1 MPIYQ
6 VSDPQSGREIELE
19 GDSPPTEQELEEI
32 FSSVQSSSAPTF
44 QGSAGGGM
52 PANPAKDISTRATRE
67 LPELFSS
74 GILNG
79 EDPAQVAKFTAI
91 AAVTPDE
98 LELGKIAMSL
108 MPNIGFQQD
117 EAGNVLLANNRT
129 GARAIVNRPGVSGTD
144 AAQFLGLGGAFAPAS
159 RIGLEAGILT
169 GKGLSQS
176 AKGAAAASGTQ
187 LGIEGAQAAGGGDL
201 DLANVMA
208 AGALQPV
215 TQAGLNK
222 IAAPVT
228 GRGRVVVQNDTSQ
241 ITEQAL
247 AKIDDIFKNGGS
259 PDEINAAVSNE
270 LQISGVLT
278 PEQAKNFNLFAKR
291 NVPPLRANVT
301 QSTDDFRQLQ
311 DSIKRSGAVS
321 ERVAEQDEQLFKIAR
336 DGIENIGPT
345 TQDIVETNSSLFK
358 VIDGRVSELDNI
370 VFEAYSKARDVAKG
384 QPRVTLDNLSKAI
397 SDSRGSENIS
407 GGVISAVRGVLK
419 NKGALRTGSD
429 IDINKRGPRIT
440 GEDTRK
446 LTVTEAEEIR
456 QNLNRFY
463 ESASPEGR
471 RIIRELKNALDDDV
485 ASAVGEDIFKDARQA
500 KINMQAVIERGRR
513 NKFDKTKGSFLEDVI
528 DNKIPEEK
536 IIPRL
541 LTGRDDDFTAFK
553 RFLLNDAGPE
563 GIQSFNNIK
572 AQVLR
577 DALDKAITQGK
588 GEGGQAIFS
597 GAGFRNALKG
607 IKQTKKYNELFNADE
622 RELID
627 DIIEISRLRV
637 PNRSV
642 AQGSGP
648 SGFAIQQAKNEI
660 NRAIF
665 KQIPLIGE
673 KAQAIADAITAS
685 SNARRQ
691 LDPLRETRKVVE
703 TTGAQKFAQN
713 ELIPDLEAAIQSA
726 RQTGSSSPPTNF

>member
-6 VSDPQSGREIELE
+6 ATDPQTGRKIELE
-19 GDSPPTEQELEEI
+19 GDSPPTEQELEEA
-32 FSSVQSSSAPTF
+32 FSSVQSSAAQA
-44 QGSAGGGM
+44 QGSAGSGVVAA
-52 PANPAKDISTRATRE
+52 PVQDISTRATRE
-67 LPELFSS
+67 LPELFTS

-79 EDPAQVAKFTAI
+79 EDPGQVAKFTAL
-91 AAVTPDE
+91 AVVTPDE

-108 MPNIGFQQD
+108 FPNIGFQQD
-117 EAGNVLLANNRT
+117 EAGNVLLGNNRS
-129 GARAIVNRPGVSGTD
+129 GVRAVINTPGPSATD
-144 AAQFLGLGGAFAPAS
+144 AAQFTGLGAAFAYPS
-159 RIGLEAGILT
+159 RVGLEAGLSA
-169 GKGLSQS
+169 KG
-176 AKGAAAASGTQ
+176 AFPAVKGAAAAGGMQ

-201 DLANVMA
+201 DLTNAA
-208 AGALQPV
+208 LAGALQPAA
-215 TQAGLNK
+215 QIGLRR
-222 IAAPVT
+222 ATSPVT
-228 GRGRVVVQNDTSQ
+228 GRIGKTYTQDESGQ
-241 ITEQAL
+241 ITEQAI
-247 AKIDDIFKNGGS
+247 AKIDEIFKSGGS
-259 PDEINAAVSNE
+259 PDEINSAVANE
-270 LQISGVLT
+270 LQISGVLN
-278 PEQAKNFNLFAKR
+278 PEQAKRFNLFAKR

-311 DSIKRSGAVS
+311 DSVKRSGPVA
-321 ERVAEQDEQLFKIAR
+321 ERVAEQDERLFKIAR

-345 TQDIVETNSSLFK
+345 TQNVVETNTALFK
-358 VIDGRVSELDNI
+358 SIDDRVTELDNV
-370 VFEAYSKARDVAKG
+370 VFEAYTKAREVAKG
-384 QPRVTLDNLSKAI
+384 QPRITLDNLSKAI

-419 NKGALRTGSD
+419 NKGALRTGVD
-429 IDINKRGPRIT
+429 IDINKRGARLT

-463 ESASPEGR
+463 ESATPEGR

-485 ASAVGEDIFKDARQA
+485 ADAVGDDIFKDARQA
-500 KINMQAVIERGRR
+500 KINFQGVIERGRR

-536 IIPRL
+536 IVPRL
-541 LTGRDDDFTAFK
+541 LTGRDDDFIAFK
-553 RFLLNDAGPE
+553 RFLLNDSGPE

-572 AQVLR
+572 AQILR
-577 DALDKAITQGK
+577 DSLDKAITQGK

-597 GAGFRNALKG
+597 GAGFRQSLQTL
-607 IKQTKKYNELFNADE
+607 KQTKKYNELFNKDE

-648 SGFAIQQAKNEI
+648 SGFAIEAAKNEVKREI
-660 NRAIF
+660 L
-665 KQIPLIGE
+665 KQIPIIGE
-673 KAQAIADAITAS
+673 RAKAIVDAITGS
-685 SNARRQ
+685 SAARRQ
-691 LDPLRETRKVVE
+691 LDPLRETRTAVE
-703 TTGAQKFAQN
+703 TTASQRFAQN
-713 ELIPDLEAAIQSA
+713 ELIPDIEAAIQSA

>member
-6 VSDPQSGREIELE
+6 VSDPQTGRELELE
-19 GDSPPTEQELEEI
+19 GDSPPTEQELEEV
-32 FSSVQSSSAPTF
+32 FASVQSSSAPTF
-44 QGSAGGGM
+44 QGSAGGGIHSK
-52 PANPAKDISTRATRE
+52 PAKDISTRATRE
-67 LPELFSS
+67 LPELFTS
-74 GILNG
+74 GILDG
-79 EDPAQVAKFTAI
+79 EDPVQVAKFTAL
-91 AAVTPDE
+91 AAITPDE

-117 EAGNVLLANNRT
+117 EAGNVLLANNKT
-129 GARAIVNRPGVSGTD
+129 GARAIINRPGISGTD
-144 AAQFLGLGGAFAPAS
+144 AAQFTGLGAAFAYPS
-159 RIGLEAGILT
+159 RVGLEAGLS
-169 GKGLSQS
+169 GHGLWQG
-176 AKGAAAASGTQ
+176 AKGAAAAGGMQ
-187 LGIEGAQAAGGGDL
+187 LGIEGVQAAAGGDL
-201 DLANVMA
+201 DLANA
-208 AGALQPV
+208 AIAGALQPV
-215 TQAGLNK
+215 TQMGLNK
-222 IAAPVT
+222 ALTPVT
-228 GRGRVVVQNDTSQ
+228 TRGRVQIQNESGQ
-241 ITEQAL
+241 ITDQAL
-247 AKIDDIFKNGGS
+247 TKIDEIMSSGVA
-259 PDEINAAVSNE
+259 PDEINAAVSKE

-311 DSIKRSGAVS
+311 DSVKRSGPVA
-321 ERVAEQDEQLFKIAR
+321 ERVAEQDERLFKIAR

-345 TQDIVETNSSLFK
+345 TQNLVETNAGVFK
-358 VIDGRVSELDNI
+358 TIDSRVTELDNI
-370 VFEAYSKARDVAKG
+370 VFEAYTKAREVARG

-407 GGVISAVRGVLK
+407 GGVISAVRGVLR
-419 NKGALRTGSD
+419 NKGAIRTGSD
-429 IDINKRGPRIT
+429 IDINKRGPRLT

-446 LTVTEAEEIR
+446 LTITESEEIR

-485 ASAVGEDIFKDARQA
+485 AAAVGEDIFKDARQA

-553 RFLLNDAGPE
+553 RFLLNDSGPE
-563 GIQSFNNIK
+563 GIQSFNNLK

-577 DALDKAITQGK
+577 DALDKAVTQGK

-607 IKQTKKYNELFNADE
+607 LKETKKYNELFNADE

-627 DIIEISRLRV
+627 DIIEISRLRI

-648 SGFAIQQAKNEI
+648 SGFAIQEAKNEI
-660 NRAIF
+660 NRALF

-673 KAQAIADAITAS
+673 RAQAIVDAITAS
-685 SNARRQ
+685 GKAQRQ
-691 LDPLRETRKVVE
+691 LDPLRETRKAVE
-703 TTGAQKFAQN
+703 TTSAQRFAQN
-713 ELIPDLEAAIQSA
+713 ELVPDLEAAIQSA